1 MCVSTDY
8 PHFDLKFPNVSN
20 NLLLTVPRAIAAQIL
35 LGGAGRGAR
44 RRLSGP
50 PRPARSEPRFA
61 DST

>member
-8 PHFDLKFPNVSN
+8 THFDSNFPNVSD
-20 NLLLTVPRAIAAQIL
+20 NLLRTVPRAIAAQIL

-50 PRPARSEPRFA
+50 PRPARSEPPFA
-61 DST
+61 VST